1 VLAHYYDASSVVIR
15 EYFVPN
21 IRLFPNWT
29 TYLIMAPLSRVFPPL
44 IVQQF
49 ILTLCM
55 ISIPLAV
62 IYLQKSFKQTVDPSA
77 LLGAALAYSYML
89 FMGFFNF
96 VLAAAIFAFTIGFW
110 WRHRNDR
117 YLIALYALLVTT
129 YLSHALAYAAT
140 LMALGVLALFER
152 RWRLYVELAP
162 AYALLAFDTFVRTRG
177 TSEYRSILWHFQKL
191 VDLQPFVYFGDLHV
205 AIARLMMVMLVVAAI
220 FTFVRRRPHP
230 VVWVSAALF
239 VVYFVAPWGYGAAGW
254 VQGGW
259 INDRLL
265 FLAVLTLPAWLE
277 VPRPVFATTLAT
289 IAILG
294 HFGVTTFEI
303 ARFHRQIDDITRAAA
318 LIKPHATLQSIVP
331 PIMISSRGTPLL
343 HVGAYLALR
352 PDVVDLDN
360 YEGRLVYFP
369 ISFRPNAPQRPPN
382 YVVIWSGAR
391 VRRVA
396 GYGEIFRNEHI
407 RLMERVQ

>member
-1 VLAHYYDASSVVIR
+1 VIR

-49 ILTLCM
+49 ILTLCV
-55 ISIPLAV
+55 IAIPLAV
-62 IYLQKSFKQTVDPSA
+62 IYLQKSFRPTTDPSA

-96 VLAAAIFAFTIGFW
+96 VLAAAMFAFTVGFW
-110 WRHRNDR
+110 WRRRNDR
-117 YLIALYALLVTT
+117 YVIALYALLLAT
-129 YLSHALAYAAT
+129 YLSHALAYAAA
-140 LMALGVLALFER
+140 LMALGVLALLER
-152 RWRLYVELAP
+152 RWRLLVELAP
-162 AYALLAFDTFVRTRG
+162 AYALLAFDTVVRTRG
-177 TSEYRSILWHFQKL
+177 TSEYRSIRWHFEKL
-191 VDLQPFVYFGDLHV
+191 LDLQPFVYFGDIHIAL
-205 AIARLMMVMLVVAAI
+205 ARLMMVLLVAAAV
-220 FTFVRRRPHP
+220 FTFLRRRPHQ
-230 VVWVSAALF
+230 VAWVTAALF
-239 VVYFVAPWGYGAAGW
+239 AVYFIAPWGYGAAGW

-277 VPRPVFATTLAT
+277 VPRPVLAANLAAM
-289 IAILG
+289 AILA

-303 ARFHRQIDDITRAAA
+303 VDFHRQIGSITRSAA
-318 LIKPHATLQSIVP
+318 LIRPHATLQSIVP
-331 PIMISSRGTPLL
+331 AMMISSRSTPLL

-382 YVVIWSGAR
+382 YLVVWSGAH
-391 VRRVA
+391 VRKVA
-396 GYGEIFRNEHI
+396 GYREIFRNEHI